1 MRKLTALG
9 MITLTLTSMIPLTAN
24 AAVNCPYSSGF
35 GGRNVITITGN
46 TNLDDLKAKLQQY
59 GISGNSVDWSKLVN
73 GNSTC
78 NQSKGNGSN
87 TNTNNNGGTNNN
99 GSTNN
104 NGGTNNSGSDNGSTN
119 NNNNGNTNTDT
130 GTDTTNKSYT
140 QQVVDLVNAERAKE
154 GLSALTIDP
163 KVEKAATVRA
173 NEIQSNFD
181 HTRPNGSSFS
191 TALTEQGV
199 SYRGAGENIAWGQR
213 TPQEVVTAWMNSPG
227 HRANIMNK
235 SYTHI
240 GVGNTQNS
248 SGTQYWVQLFTY

>member
-59 GISGNSVDWSKLVN
+59 GINRNSVDWSKLIN
-73 GNSTC
+73 GGSNC
-78 NQSKGNGSN
+78 NQSRNNGK
-87 TNTNNNGGTNNN
+87 NTNNNGGTGNN
-99 GSTNN
+99 GSSN
-104 NGGTNNSGSDNGSTN
+104 NGGNNGSTN

-154 GLSALTIDP
+154 GLSPLTIDP

-199 SYRGAGENIAWGQR
+199 NYRGAGENIAWGQR

>member
-59 GISGNSVDWSKLVN
+59 GINRNSVDWSKLIN
-73 GNSTC
+73 GGSNC
-78 NQSKGNGSN
+78 NQSRNNGK
-87 TNTNNNGGTNNN
+87 NTNNNGGTGNN
-99 GSTNN
+99 GSSN
-104 NGGTNNSGSDNGSTN
+104 NGGNNGSTN

-154 GLSALTIDP
+154 GLSPLTIDP

-199 SYRGAGENIAWGQR
+199 NYRGAGENIAWGQR

-235 SYTHI
+235 R
-240 GVGNTQNS
+240 V
-248 SGTQYWVQLFTY
+248 

>member
-9 MITLTLTSMIPLTAN
+9 MITLTLASMIPLTAN
-24 AAVNCPYSSGF
+24 AAVNYKNNSCF
-35 GGRNVITITGN
+35 GGRNVVTITGN
-46 TNLDDLKAKLQQY
+46 CNLDDLKAKLQQY
-59 GISGNSVDWSKLVN
+59 GVNGNSVDWSKLIN
-73 GNSTC
+73 GSSNC
-78 NQSKGNGSN
+78 NQGKGNGS
-87 TNTNNNGGTNNN
+87 NTNNNGGTNNGGTNN
-99 GSTNN
+99 GGTINGGPN
-104 NGGTNNSGSDNGSTN
+104 NGGTNNGGTN
-119 NNNNGNTNTDT
+119 NNTDT
-130 GTDTTNKSYT
+130 GTDTTNKTYT
-140 QQVVDLVNAERAKE
+140 QQVVDLVNAERGKE
-154 GLSALTIDP
+154 GLSPLTIDP

-191 TALTEQGV
+191 TALAEQGV
-199 SYRGAGENIAWGQR
+199 TYRGAGENIAWGQR